1 MVRCSHEVWPY
12 SILTRA
18 DGAQDQVSDVLP
30 RRHAKRR
37 SEGRTEVPSI
47 DTPSEPSSPAVTG
60 ADHATEGANADE
72 SEVPN
77 GVAYLDF
84 TDYYGQHTYL
94 KGQSDRKPKS
104 RSVALT
110 ETDKEI
116 LRLQNA
122 FELPSQPLKAAL
134 IESFMRY
141 CFPWVPVFD
150 QGWLWDGKE
159 SGSPALTKAV
169 LVAGARTADTALS
182 CQEYYSA
189 AKYLLL
195 CGHETNPILTIV
207 ACLLLG
213 WWNQTSPDIV
223 SFDNSTSWIRQAV
236 GIAYQI
242 DLHKEPRSSHGA
254 SYRRRLWWTLVVGC
268 SINTPHNS

>member
-1 MVRCSHEVWPY
+1 M
-12 SILTRA
+12 
-18 DGAQDQVSDVLP
+18 
-30 RRHAKRR
+30 
-37 SEGRTEVPSI
+37 
-47 DTPSEPSSPAVTG
+47 
-60 ADHATEGANADE
+60 
-72 SEVPN
+72 PN

-104 RSVALT
+104 RTVALT

-122 FELPSQPLKAAL
+122 FELPSPSLKTAL

-150 QGWLWDGKE
+150 QLWLWDGKE

-207 ACLLLG
+207 SCLLLG
-213 WWNQTSPDIV
+213 WWNQTPPDIV

-242 DLHKEPRSSHGA
+242 DLHKEPRSPHGA
-254 SYRRRLWWTLVVGC
+254 SYRRRLWWTLVVSRSSKNLNDASTDSENGRRGTVSC
-268 SINTPHNS
+268 LLLTGDRATST

>member
-1 MVRCSHEVWPY
+1 MSE
-12 SILTRA
+12 I
-18 DGAQDQVSDVLP
+18 LP
-30 RRHAKRR
+30 RRHSKRR
-37 SEGRTEVPSI
+37 SDVRYEVPSI
-47 DTPSEPSSPAVTG
+47 DTSSEPSPLAATR
-60 ADHATEGANADE
+60 ADHATDGDDAGEG
-72 SEVPN
+72 EVPS
-77 GVAYLDF
+77 GVGYLDF

-94 KGQSDRKPKS
+94 KGYGQSDRKPKS

-110 ETDKEI
+110 ETDKDI
-116 LRLQNA
+116 LRVQNA
-122 FELPSQPLKAAL
+122 FEIPSQPLKAAL
-134 IESFMRY
+134 IESFMTY

-150 QGWLWDGKE
+150 QRWLWDGKA

-169 LVAGARTADTALS
+169 LVAGARTSDTALS

-242 DLHKEPRSSHGA
+242 DLHKEPRSPPGA
-254 SYRRRLWWTLVVGC
+254 SYRRRLWWTLVVGR
-268 SINTPHNS
+268 SINTPHNC